1 MFNQALEHFQPFEY
15 NKRVLFAVWAL
26 VLSKCFI
33 LEYYIE
39 AFDLPINS
47 IFYIW
52 ALSLSVVSILTFLYL
67 QRTSQTSQFKGRIS
81 IQSLIGSGLFAAFLL
96 INLIQYFLC
105 VLTWAQ
111 IMAINITL
119 LGIYFATSAY
129 LYRNRWDC
137 ITALFLIF
145 PAIPLSLSPYQ
156 TVNLYTSFLLI
167 ILAIQLIL
175 DLIHYRKNSI
185 HPE

>member
-1 MFNQALEHFQPFEY
+1 MFNQALEYYQPFEY

-52 ALSLSVVSILTFLYL
+52 TLSLSVVSILSFLYL
-67 QRTSQTSQFKGRIS
+67 QRTSQSSQLKGRIS
-81 IQSLIGSGLFAAFLL
+81 LQSLIGFALFAAFLL
-96 INLIQYFLC
+96 INSIQYFLC

-111 IMAINITL
+111 AMAINITL
-119 LGIYFATSAY
+119 LGTYFAKRAY
-129 LYRNRWDC
+129 FYRNRWDC
-137 ITALFLIF
+137 ITATFLIF
-145 PAIPLSLSPYQ
+145 TAIPLSLSPSQ

-167 ILAIQLIL
+167 TLAIRLII
-175 DLIHYRKNSI
+175 DLIHYRKYSI